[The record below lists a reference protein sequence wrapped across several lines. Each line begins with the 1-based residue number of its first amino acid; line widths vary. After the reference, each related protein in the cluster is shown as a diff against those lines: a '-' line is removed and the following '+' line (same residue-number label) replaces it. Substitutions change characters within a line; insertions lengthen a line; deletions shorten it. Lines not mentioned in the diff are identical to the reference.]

1 VIWAQSVTP
10 LALVSAPR
18 ETRVLLAGVL
28 GLAGIRRAM
37 SPVRT
42 LLTFAAVGGV
52 VALQPG

>member
-10 LALVSAPR
+10 LALVSAPAR
-18 ETRVLLAGVL
+18 DARFTGWRAG
-28 GLAGIRRAM
+28 AGRHSACDE
-37 SPVRT
+37 PVRT